1 MTAPASIATVAIWIA
16 RRIAKQQLARRLVV
30 VRTPRKALAALA
42 IATTALITTAAL
54 GPSAAVEPLPGSP
67 PFGWHAHPP
76 AALVTALL
84 AITVIAGSYG
94 VLGCLAA
101 LKRGCVLD
109 TKRLLTASFLVT
121 AALGLL
127 APVGSSDPGSYAA
140 YGRLAAVGHDPYAT
154 PPSVLT
160 GSYHAIA
167 EPPWQSTTSVYGP
180 VATGEQWIAAKIAG
194 DGPTAPAHA
203 VFLLGVV
210 NAAVFIATGL
220 LLQLLATSRA
230 GRRRAAVFFCAN
242 PVLLFEGVA
251 GAHIDVVATFLVVA
265 AIAALRPLRSRGSL
279 RWLAIFG
286 AGVLG
291 GAASAVKASAGLAGL
306 GLAWWLAAT
315 SAPRRSI
322 ATISPTPPTAVR
334 RARLDAVQLGV
345 LAAGAAAVLVPGYL
359 LAGSHAFD
367 QLRHASGFVSF
378 ADPWRVVTHPLE
390 VGLGH
395 DAARS
400 VIRVAAWVAFAMYVL
415 LLDRGLPARPGLP
428 GLHGGLVRGV
438 AGSISDRRNPV
449 GAARTAL
456 VLVLGW
462 LLTAPY
468 VLPWYAI
475 LAFALLALL
484 PASGFDR
491 LVVFWTAVLALA
503 YLPGR
508 EVSLPSWLHDL
519 TDGWKSGVS
528 PVLLLAT
535 SAVAALL
542 CLRRRDLRA
551 PG

>member
-1 MTAPASIATVAIWIA
+1 MTAPASIATLAIWIA
-16 RRIAKQQLARRLVV
+16 RRIARQQLARRLVV

-42 IATTALITTAAL
+42 IATAALITTPVL
-54 GPSAAVEPLPGSP
+54 GPSAAVEPLPGIP

-76 AALVTALL
+76 AALATALL
-84 AITVIAGSYG
+84 AVTVIAGSYG

-101 LKRGCVLD
+101 LKRGWALD
-109 TKRLLTASFLVT
+109 TKRLLAVSFLATV
-121 AALGLL
+121 ALGLL

-140 YGRLAAVGHDPYAT
+140 YGRLAATGHDPYAT
-154 PPSVLT
+154 PPSALT

-180 VATGEQWIAAKIAG
+180 VATGEQWVVAKIAG
-194 DGPTAPAHA
+194 NGIAAPAHA
-203 VFLLGVV
+203 VFLLGLV
-210 NAAVFIATGL
+210 NAAAFIATGL

-242 PVLLFEGVA
+242 PVLLFEGVS
-251 GAHIDVVATFLVVA
+251 GAHIDVVVTFFVVA
-265 AIAALRPLRSRGSL
+265 AIAALRPLRSRGPI

-291 GAASAVKASAGLAGL
+291 GAAAAVKASAALAGL
-306 GLAWWLAAT
+306 GLAWWLTQLPGIALRT
-315 SAPRRSI
+315 SAADS
-322 ATISPTPPTAVR
+322 ATIR
-334 RARLDAVQLGV
+334 RRLPDVVQLGV

-390 VGLGH
+390 VGFGH

-400 VIRVAAWVAFAMYVL
+400 VIRVAAWLAFAVFVL
-415 LLDRGLPARPGLP
+415 LLDRGLPARPGLA
-428 GLHGGLVRGV
+428 GLPGGLVRGV
-438 AGSISDRRNPV
+438 LGSFPDPRNPA
-449 GAARTAL
+449 GPARTAL
-456 VLVLGW
+456 VLVLAW

-508 EVSLPSWLHDL
+508 QVSLPGWLHDV

-528 PVLLLAT
+528 PVLLLGAA
-535 SAVAALL
+535 AVAALL
-542 CLRRRDLRA
+542 CLRRRDLRT